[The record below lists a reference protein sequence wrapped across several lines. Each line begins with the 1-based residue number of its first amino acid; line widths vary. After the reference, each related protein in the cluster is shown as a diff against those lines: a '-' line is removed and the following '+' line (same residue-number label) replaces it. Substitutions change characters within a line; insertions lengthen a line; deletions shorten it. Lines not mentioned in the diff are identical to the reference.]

1 MGGSGRKCE
10 PWPGPFSVQ
19 LLLRSIEI
27 AYNLPLDNRTA
38 TGYLYLSLEKIWTR
52 WIGWIELDWIG
63 WDWNGNK
70 INSGIVYCS
79 IWSTEIVCNDLNII
93 ILMLEGVQMW
103 MLALG

>member
-1 MGGSGRKCE
+1 MSHGLVLSLCS
-10 PWPGPFSVQ
+10 FYCVQ
-19 LLLRSIEI
+19 LKS
-27 AYNLPLDNRTA
+27 RTIYHS
-38 TGYLYLSLEKIWTR
+38 T
-52 WIGWIELDWIG
+52 IELRQDIYICRSKRFGHDGLDGLNWIG

-79 IWSTEIVCNDLNII
+79 IWSIQMVCNDLNII